1 MNVAAR
7 RRGLTIIEVLAIV
20 VVVVII
26 IVIIAPTMT
35 RPIVNSRQVHD
46 LTQIRGITQAL
57 TIWAGNNNDN
67 FPRPSLIDLNN
78 TTVPELGAAKD
89 TTANL
94 YSILINNGSI
104 SPELLI
110 SPAEANGWIR
120 QYEGYEFQNPHVAVD
135 PSKALWD
142 PAFSVDFTNG
152 HVGHASYAQAYPWR
166 AGGGTGKWD
175 GVVNG
180 SATDAILGNRGPEVS
195 SVGYS
200 KSGAASPVFKLG
212 RESITNLIHGGRNTW
227 EGNIA
232 FADGHVDFLT
242 STVSGRYP
250 LLGTSTSG
258 TTAATREDVL
268 FYDEPDAAEGK
279 NNFLGIFIKAG
290 EQRSDF
296 QSIWD

>member
-7 RRGLTIIEVLAIV
+7 RRGLTIIEVLVIV
-20 VVVVII
+20 VVGFVSIVVLIQLLT
-26 IVIIAPTMT
+26 PQ
-35 RPIVNSRQVHD
+35 RCGSRQLKD
-46 LTQIRGITQAL
+46 STQVRGVVQAMS
-57 TIWAGNNNDN
+57 IWACNNNDN
-67 FPRPSLIDLNN
+67 FPRPSLFDLNN

-94 YSILINNGSI
+94 FSILINNGSI

-110 SPAEANGWIR
+110 SPAEANGQIT
-120 QYEGYEFQNPHVAVD
+120 QYENYEFNTPHAAVD

-152 HVGHASYAQAYPWR
+152 HIGHASYAHAYPWR
-166 AGGGTGKWD
+166 AGGGKGKWG
-175 GVVNG
+175 GVANG
-180 SATDAILGNRGPEVS
+180 SATDAILGNRGPQVS
-195 SVGYS
+195 SVSYD
-200 KSGAASPVFKLG
+200 KSGAAEPVFKLG
-212 RESITNLIHGGRNTW
+212 RESVTNLIHGGRSTW

-242 STVSGRYP
+242 STISGRYP
-250 LLGTSTSG
+250 LLDARASG
-258 TTAATREDVL
+258 TTTVTREDVL

>member
-1 MNVAAR
+1 MKDS
-7 RRGLTIIEVLAIV
+7 T
-20 VVVVII
+20 
-26 IVIIAPTMT
+26 
-35 RPIVNSRQVHD
+35 QV
-46 LTQIRGITQAL
+46 RGITQAMM
-57 TIWAGNNNDN
+57 IWAGNNNDN

-94 YSILINNGSI
+94 YSMLINNGSI

-110 SPAEANGWIR
+110 SPAEANGQIT
-120 QYEGYEFQNPHVAVD
+120 QYEKYEFENPHAAVD

-166 AGGGTGKWD
+166 ARGGKGKLDW
-175 GVVNG
+175 GPT

-195 SVGYS
+195 SVTYG
-200 KSGAASPVFKLG
+200 KSGKASPVFKLG
-212 RESITNLIHGGRNTW
+212 RESVTNLIHGARYTW

-242 STVSGRYP
+242 ETVAGKY
-250 LLGTSTSG
+250 
-258 TTAATREDVL
+258 TAGDGVSRDDVL
-268 FYDEPDAAEGK
+268 FADEVDAKGGV
-279 NNFLGIFIKAG
+279 NNFLGIFTKAG
-290 EQRSDF
+290 DSGSDF
-296 QSIWD
+296 VSIWD